1 MTRVKALLLICIMTA
16 SLFVS
21 GGCESKS
28 GESEINEKVT
38 ELEGTWIGTE
48 TGGRDGQWI
57 IIVTEDRIDVNGP
70 GKEDYKGTFTL
81 NTNVSPN
88 QMDFAI
94 TECSMDEY
102 VGTTALGI
110 YKVEGDKLTMAATEP
125 GTTIRPALFDGSG
138 DARVFVCTRQ

>member
-1 MTRVKALLLICIMTA
+1 MTRVKVLLLSCIMAA

-38 ELEGTWIGTE
+38 GLEGTWIGNE
-48 TGGRDGQWI
+48 IGGRDGQWVI
-57 IIVTEDRIDVNGP
+57 VVTEDRIDVNGP
-70 GKEDYKGTFTL
+70 GEEDYKGTFTL
-81 NTNVSPN
+81 NTNVSPHQVN
-88 QMDFAI
+88 LAI
-94 TECSMDEY
+94 TECSEDKY

-110 YKVEGDKLTMAATEP
+110 YKLEGDKLTMAATEP
-125 GTTIRPALFDGSG
+125 GTTIRPALFDRSG